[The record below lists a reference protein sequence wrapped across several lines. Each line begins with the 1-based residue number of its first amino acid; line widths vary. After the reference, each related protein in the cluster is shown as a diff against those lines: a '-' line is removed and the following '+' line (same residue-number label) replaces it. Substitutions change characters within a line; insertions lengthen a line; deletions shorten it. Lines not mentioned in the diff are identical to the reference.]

1 MVSLKE
7 VCSSNSSTSSFQN
20 LVEKSVLDANGESTL
35 PRWGYREPLIWTD
48 VLQGAAQLLEEGGIL
63 LMYDT
68 ETWCSF
74 FMSSTTLHRSGARS
88 NATPLWGP
96 VWQFGSMHD
105 RPPKGAFGCPSEPWT
120 CFGTGNEWLQHD
132 WNVEQLE

>member
-1 MVSLKE
+1 M
-7 VCSSNSSTSSFQN
+7 
-20 LVEKSVLDANGESTL
+20 ANRRC
-35 PRWGYREPLIWTD
+35 P
-48 VLQGAAQLLEEGGIL
+48 GGIPRAL
-63 LMYDT
+63 DLDGRLAGCCT
-68 ETWCSF
+68 ALGRGRHF
-74 FMSSTTLHRSGARS
+74 VDVRHRDLVFILHVKHHTAPFGSAVD
-88 NATPLWGP
+88 ATPLWGP